1 MSSRVY
7 AYLRISG
14 FSCNPEAVSSLVGL
28 APELI
33 QLIGDTTRGG
43 RLITENTWCSGP
55 VIPEGE
61 EQPDHYVSA
70 VLDHIETRP
79 RELGEF
85 LRAHDSGI
93 NCVGYFHRVNG
104 GFHMD
109 SHLVTRCAE
118 LGLWLDF
125 DLYNYTV
132 EDEP

>member
-1 MSSRVY
+1 MSTRVY
-7 AYLRISG
+7 AYLRVAG
-14 FSCNPEAVSSLVGL
+14 FTCAPEAVTSLVGL
-28 APELI
+28 APERI
-33 QLIGDTTRGG
+33 ELIGQTSRGG
-43 RLITENTWCSGP
+43 RRFTENTWCSRP

-61 EQPDHYVSA
+61 EQPDYYVSA
-70 VLDHIETRP
+70 VLDHIAARP
-79 RELGEF
+79 RELAAF

-104 GFHMD
+104 GFHME
-109 SHLVTRCAE
+109 SRLVTRCAE